1 MNKKNIWMEIAFRE
15 AEKAYQEDE
24 VPIGAIIVKD
34 DKIIGRGYNQIE
46 SLNDSTAHA
55 EIIAITCASNHL
67 NGWRLNDCSI
77 YVTKEPCIM
86 CYGAIKNSRIHNVYY
101 GAVDLEKGFRQIVED
116 GDLFLDHIET
126 VESGIMEEKCKSI
139 IQDFFRKK
147 RKKND
152 KSFK

>member
-1 MNKKNIWMEIAFRE
+1 
-15 AEKAYQEDE
+15 
-24 VPIGAIIVKD
+24 
-34 DKIIGRGYNQIE
+34 
-46 SLNDSTAHA
+46 
-55 EIIAITCASNHL
+55 
-67 NGWRLNDCSI
+67 
-77 YVTKEPCIM
+77 M

-101 GAVDLEKGFRQIVED
+101 GAVDLEKGFRKIVED